1 MDNVDELIDLITPK
15 NTEWLETME
24 SVEVFAS
31 IVAKDIPQ
39 KEKNKLWAVELE
51 KHGIERTPLQRLN
64 IVEESLYD

>member
-1 MDNVDELIDLITPK
+1 
-15 NTEWLETME
+15 ME

-39 KEKNKLWAVELE
+39 KEKNKLWAIELE
-51 KHGIERTPLQRLN
+51 KHGIEKTPLQRLN